1 MANFQIIEIKVSAVC
16 GANVGDCMRDAIKLA
31 ADEWRNVRLIH
42 NGREYLIQPNTLL
55 ESCREV

>member
-1 MANFQIIEIKVSAVC
+1 
-16 GANVGDCMRDAIKLA
+16 MRDAIKLA